1 MMPRFAAGRKR
12 TGDARRKAD
21 ARPGVGVTLA
31 RMSDTHTP
39 GGRTTVAVHGATGY
53 AARELLTIL
62 LRHPGA
68 EVTALTTRRDDAPH
82 AAEVHPALHG
92 RLDLRCE
99 NLSPAELAERA
110 EVVFCCTPHGAS
122 MAVVPGL
129 LDAGAQVIDLSADYR
144 LNDADVYRQW
154 YGLEHTDPGRL
165 GRADRVV
172 YGLPELNR
180 SAIAHREFTAN
191 PGCYSSAAILALY
204 PLLLAG
210 AIEPRGIVVDAKSGA
225 SGAGRGLKDGNLFCE
240 VNENFRAYAC
250 GDHRHQ
256 PEIEQEAA
264 SANLAEPVDILFTPH
279 LVPMDRGIL
288 ATCYAAPRSDATAAD
303 LRAELREFYAGGSPF
318 VRVRDD
324 FPTTAAV
331 RGTNFCDLSVR
342 VAKGRVVVFA
352 ALDNLVKGAAGVAV
366 QNFNLMTGRPET
378 CGFPEVGG

>member
-1 MMPRFAAGRKR
+1 
-12 TGDARRKAD
+12 
-21 ARPGVGVTLA
+21 
-31 RMSDTHTP
+31 MSDERAED
-39 GGRTTVAVHGATGY
+39 RTTVAVHGATGY

-62 LRHPGA
+62 LRHPHA
-68 EVTALTTRRDDAPH
+68 RVTALTTRRDDAPH
-82 AAEVHPALHG
+82 VAAVHPALHG

-99 NLSPAELAERA
+99 NLSPKELAGRA

-122 MAVVPGL
+122 MAVVPDL
-129 LDAGAQVIDLSADYR
+129 LDAGAKVIDLSADYR
-144 LNDADVYRQW
+144 LNDAAVYEEW

-165 GRADRVV
+165 REAA

-180 SAIAHREFTAN
+180 SLLAHRGFVAN

-210 AIEPRGIVVDAKSGA
+210 AIEPGGIIVDAKSGA
-225 SGAGRGLKDGNLFCE
+225 SGAGRSPKDGTLYCE

-256 PEIEQEAA
+256 PEMEQVLGG
-264 SANLAEPVDILFTPH
+264 LARTDGETDILFTPH

-288 ATCYAAPRSDATAAD
+288 ATCYAAPSVPAATAAGLAD
-303 LRAELREFYAGGSPF
+303 LLREMYADSPF

-324 FPTTAAV
+324 LPATAAV

-342 VAKGRVVVFA
+342 VAKGRVVIFS

-366 QNFNLMTGRPET
+366 QNFNLMTGRDERA
-378 CGFPEVGG
+378 GFPEAGG